1 MEFRGKKGS
10 VTFCLLISEL
20 KYPQNFFTE
29 YQNNNTNF
37 YCTSHVVK
45 YSSYSNRMRLLP
57 YNFTTNVP
65 Y

>member
-1 MEFRGKKGS
+1 MDFRGKT

-20 KYPQNFFTE
+20 KLPQNIFTE
-29 YQNNNTNF
+29 YENSSNF

-45 YSSYSNRMRLLP
+45 YSSYSNRMRLLT
-57 YNFTTNVP
+57 YNLTTNVP